1 MSRYYFVVV
10 GSLESLGRCHPSPSG
25 IVVVV
30 VRSPSGIVVVV
41 DRSLLHSFARTP
53 SVIVVV
59 VVRCTSGIV
68 VVVARSPA
76 GAVVVVVVAAAPLLS
91 AGREGRRANSQ
102 TGFDT
107 CDLTIPAAN

>member
-41 DRSLLHSFARTP
+41 
-53 SVIVVV
+53 
-59 VVRCTSGIV
+59 
-68 VVVARSPA
+68 ARSPA

-102 TGFDT
+102 PGFDT